1 MIDVSQSVEHDH
13 PHALEFL
20 RKDCTNINAFFQ
32 KNGVC
37 TMTLKELFDFVVDP
51 TINQENIEVSSGL
64 FCSVE
69 LFVLGLINFN
79 GRNIWIKWLN

>member
-1 MIDVSQSVEHDH
+1 MSQSVEHDH

-20 RKDCTNINAFFQ
+20 RKDCTNVNAFFQ

-51 TINQENIEVSSGL
+51 TINQENIEVSTGFRSSRL
-64 FCSVE
+64 
-69 LFVLGLINFN
+69 LFVPSNETLNF
-79 GRNIWIKWLN
+79 RITWIEWLN